1 MSYNMSFWLH
11 GHKSDIIINT
21 DNDMFY
27 EKNSNNNQSENE
39 TDITDISGTGLVPTH
54 M

>member
-1 MSYNMSFWLH
+1 MGITQILLL
-11 GHKSDIIINT
+11 ILI
-21 DNDMFY
+21 NDMFY